1 MPLPKPASVLARARA
16 AHYAGR
22 MTRPVGSRTID
33 GAQSL
38 RCMIVGLSPEAEAA
52 CRRAIVPV
60 EVVKK
65 PDVREACASM
75 STVLPLIVVV
85 DEGISDTD
93 RSSLADMALAC
104 GAEVVLAAPTP
115 AREQLSALLLDALRV
130 AERRRLGGLR

>member
-1 MPLPKPASVLARARA
+1 MLAPAGAK
-16 AHYAGR
+16 HYAGR

-38 RCMIVGLSPEAEAA
+38 RCMTVGLSPAQEAA

-85 DEGISDTD
+85 DEDISDTD
-93 RSSLADMALAC
+93 RSTLADMAVAC
-104 GAEVVLAAPTP
+104 GAELVTAAHTP
-115 AREQLSALLLDALRV
+115 AMDQFGALLLDALRV
-130 AERRRLGGLR
+130 AERRRLGTLR

>member
-1 MPLPKPASVLARARA
+1 MRRPSVLAWARA

-33 GAQSL
+33 GAHLL
-38 RCMIVGLSPEAEAA
+38 RCMIVGLSPAQEDA

-65 PDVREACASM
+65 LDVCEACASM

-85 DEGISDTD
+85 DEAISETD
-93 RSSLADMALAC
+93 RSTLADMALAC
-104 GAEVVLAAPTP
+104 GAEVVMAAHTP
-115 AREQLSALLLDALRV
+115 SKEQFGALLLDALRV
-130 AERRRLGGLR
+130 AERRRLGALR